1 MLKQR
6 TARPVVVIPLEK
18 MEEEGWT
25 EECLRK
31 AGARFYKKTMSWRVP
46 MLTESVVITS
56 EPEEV
61 LVDASEQGSP
71 GEKKEVL
78 VATPVVDTAV
88 QCSTPP
94 ETENIL
100 AVSPVSPVTTKVDAV
115 VQCSAPV
122 NTKVDA
128 AVQYSRPKFQ
138 YDKGPN
144 EDVVRRMMRYLQQ

>member
-61 LVDASEQGSP
+61 LVDVSEP
-71 GEKKEVL
+71 EGEKKEVL

-100 AVSPVSPVTTKVDAV
+100 VVSPVTTKVDAA

-122 NTKVDA
+122 TTKVDA

>member
-1 MLKQR
+1 MDPPLKPR
-6 TARPVVVIPLEK
+6 TARPVVIIPLEK

-46 MLTESVVITS
+46 MLTEPVVVAS

-61 LVDASEQGSP
+61 LVDVSEQGSP
-71 GEKKEVL
+71 GEKEQVL

-88 QCSTPP
+88 QCSAPP

-100 AVSPVSPVTTKVDAV
+100 AVSPVTTTVDAA

-122 NTKVDA
+122 TTKVDA
-128 AVQYSRPKFQ
+128 AVQYVRPKFQ
-138 YDKGPN
+138 YGKGPN

>member
-1 MLKQR
+1 MLKPR

-46 MLTESVVITS
+46 MLTESVVVTS

-61 LVDASEQGSP
+61 LVDVSEP
-71 GEKKEVL
+71 EGEKKEVL
-78 VATPVVDTAV
+78 VATPVVDAAV

-100 AVSPVSPVTTKVDAV
+100 AVSPVTTKVDAA

-122 NTKVDA
+122 TTKVDA

-138 YDKGPN
+138 YGKGPN

>member
-61 LVDASEQGSP
+61 LVDVSEP
-71 GEKKEVL
+71 EGEKKEVL

-100 AVSPVSPVTTKVDAV
+100 AVSPVTTKVDAA

-122 NTKVDA
+122 TTKVDA

-138 YDKGPN
+138 YGKGPN